1 MWLYNSSIG
10 RKVVMSVSGIA
21 LILFLTFHA
30 CMNVVALFSAD
41 AYNEICE
48 FLGSNWYAVAGTV
61 ALVGLIAIHFIY
73 AVILTLQN
81 RKARGNNRY
90 AVTATP
96 DKVEWNSRNMFVL
109 GVIIVLGLLLHLFNF
124 WYNMMFAEFANGGM
138 AFVGSY
144 AATDGAGLMSYTF
157 KNPVFTVLYILW
169 FAAIWFHLTHGFWSA
184 MQTLGIDGKIW
195 FNRWRVIGNVYVT
208 IVMLC
213 FVVVALRFAFCGG
226 AC

>member
-1 MWLYNSSIG
+1 
-10 RKVVMSVSGIA
+10 MSVSGIA

-61 ALVGLIAIHFIY
+61 ALIGLIAIHFIY

-96 DKVEWNSRNMFVL
+96 DKVDWNSRNMFVL

-138 AFVGSY
+138 AFAGNYS
-144 AATDGAGLMSYTF
+144 ATDGAGLMSYTF

-184 MQTLGIDGKIW
+184 MQTLGLDGKIW

-213 FVVVALRFAFCGG
+213 FVAVAIRFAFCGG

>member
-1 MWLYNSSIG
+1 
-10 RKVVMSVSGIA
+10 MSVSGIA

-61 ALVGLIAIHFIY
+61 ALIGLIAIHFIY

-96 DKVEWNSRNMFVL
+96 DKVDWNSRNMFVL

-138 AFVGSY
+138 AFAGNYS
-144 AATDGAGLMSYTF
+144 ATDGAGLMSYTF

-184 MQTLGIDGKIW
+184 MQTLGLDGKIW
-195 FNRWRVIGNVYVT
+195 FNRWRVIGNIYVT

-213 FVVVALRFAFCGG
+213 FVAVAIRFAFCGG